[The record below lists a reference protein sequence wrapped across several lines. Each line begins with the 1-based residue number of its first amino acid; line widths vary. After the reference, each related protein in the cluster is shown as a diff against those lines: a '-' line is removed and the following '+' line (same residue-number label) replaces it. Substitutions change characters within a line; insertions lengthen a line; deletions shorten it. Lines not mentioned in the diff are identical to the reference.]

1 MGDKVKG
8 DVTFPEDYGN
18 DDLNGQTVTFEYT
31 VKVFTQ
37 QILLHLLI

>member
-18 DDLNGQTVTFEYT
+18 DDLNGQT
-31 VKVFTQ
+31 K
-37 QILLHLLI
+37 LHLSIQ